1 MTVSKF
7 KKKSLN
13 ILEKKGKKKSGNIS
27 ISISAE
33 LSSFSDLSLFQSEM
47 LLDDLR
53 ASSSDSDLED
63 DEGPEI
69 NVGIEEEG
77 EESGEESSY
86 SDDNVG
92 GSDDND
98 HGDDDDD
105 KNDPEDADDDVD
117 SSSED
122 SSEDDETVNYS
133 SIGMQLR
140 HFLQFLILQFFYA
153 IVLFWAKRPLKITL
167 PSDRRPL

>member
-1 MTVSKF
+1 M
-7 KKKSLN
+7 
-13 ILEKKGKKKSGNIS
+13 EKKGKKKSVNIS

-140 HFLQFLILQFFYA
+140 HFFYSYFK
-153 IVLFWAKRPLKITL
+153 VLF
-167 PSDRRPL
+167 

>member
-1 MTVSKF
+1 
-7 KKKSLN
+7 
-13 ILEKKGKKKSGNIS
+13 
-27 ISISAE
+27 
-33 LSSFSDLSLFQSEM
+33 M

-140 HFLQFLILQFFYA
+140 HFLQFLIFQFFYA